1 VIAKGP
7 VIKPVLEQLLQII
20 QKQHACQ
27 QDLGD
32 DATADLLPE
41 ESSEYD
47 WLVIESALDALVSV
61 SAALGQDFA
70 EHWKVFEKP
79 ILKYASG
86 QEAAER
92 NAAVGTIAECIG
104 NMGPAATP
112 YTPALMKILLHRLSD
127 EDADTKANAAYGAGL
142 LCEKSADDALVR
154 RNYGPILGKLEPM
167 LHDQQNPRVLSNAAG
182 CVARMISKHP
192 DKVPLQEVLP
202 KLVELLPLK
211 DDFEENMPV
220 YDVIVKLCKS

>member
-1 VIAKGP
+1 LSYLYIHGFKVYDLLTNLKIPSGTVTDINHDLAATLKLCGPAVIAKGP

-112 YTPALMKILLHRLSD
+112 YTPALMKILLHRL
-127 EDADTKANAAYGAGL
+127 
-142 LCEKSADDALVR
+142 
-154 RNYGPILGKLEPM
+154 
-167 LHDQQNPRVLSNAAG
+167 
-182 CVARMISKHP
+182 
-192 DKVPLQEVLP
+192 
-202 KLVELLPLK
+202 
-211 DDFEENMPV
+211 
-220 YDVIVKLCKS
+220 